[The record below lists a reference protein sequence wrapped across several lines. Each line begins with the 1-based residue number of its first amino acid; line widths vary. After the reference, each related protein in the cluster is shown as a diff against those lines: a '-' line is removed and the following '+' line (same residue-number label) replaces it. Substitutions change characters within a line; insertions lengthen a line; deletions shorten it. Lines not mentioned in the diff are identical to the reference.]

1 MKTQEELMRSRGY
14 WIANIQL
21 DLFRC
26 VDEYMKENNLNR
38 SQLAERLGVTK
49 GYVSQIL
56 NGEFNHNIT
65 TFFDLA
71 LAIGKVPRVVFEDLE
86 ESISLSK
93 KEDKTYK
100 QPALRKRKSSFRSP
114 QPTMNDR

>member
-1 MKTQEELMRSRGY
+1 MKSNEELMRSRGY

-56 NGEFNHNIT
+56 NGQFNHNLS
-65 TFFDLA
+65 TFVDLT
-71 LAIGKVPRVVFEDLE
+71 LAIGKVPRVLFEDLE
-86 ESISLSK
+86 ESISQSK
-93 KEDKTYK
+93 RVEKTDRETAVRSRNQSGRI
-100 QPALRKRKSSFRSP
+100 QPSAMSSR
-114 QPTMNDR
+114 

>member
-1 MKTQEELMRSRGY
+1 MRSRGY

-38 SQLAERLGVTK
+38 SQLAEQLGVTK

-56 NGEFNHNIT
+56 NGQFNHNIT
-65 TFFDLA
+65 TLVDLT
-71 LAIGKVPRVVFEDLE
+71 LAIGKAPMVMFEDLE
-86 ESISLSK
+86 EKISQSK
-93 KEDKTYK
+93 MEEKSHKETAARSRK
-100 QPALRKRKSSFRSP
+100 PAGLIHPLKMSSR
-114 QPTMNDR
+114 